1 MRGKLGKTEKCLLA
15 VAAAFLLLTGLLQAR
30 DAGAR
35 SDSGFQVTTEAG
47 EDFTYELPE
56 PLDLNTATKEELMAL
71 PGVGEVLA
79 ERILAYRAE
88 HGPFA
93 DWEEFCKI
101 QGIGESLVETLRPVA
116 YLGN

>member
-1 MRGKLGKTEKCLLA
+1 
-15 VAAAFLLLTGLLQAR
+15 
-30 DAGAR
+30 
-35 SDSGFQVTTEAG
+35 
-47 EDFTYELPE
+47 
-56 PLDLNTATKEELMAL
+56 MAL
-71 PGVGEVLA
+71 PGIGEVLS
-79 ERILAYRAE
+79 ERILQYRAE